1 MLVDIKSN
9 LLNLK
14 QGRDTIVTHK
24 LLKNAVLSF
33 IWYVQLHGEQN
44 GKLQKLVAASA
55 RTLVNA
61 LTKQHAASTL
71 NFAMSTTARTRAII
85 TQLAAGTHVVH
96 SH

>member
-14 QGRDTIVTHK
+14 QGRDTIVTNK

-33 IWYVQLHGEQN
+33 IWYVHGEQN

-61 LTKQHAASTL
+61 LTKQNAASTL